1 MKEELM
7 GIVKSGS
14 SIEDSVDWEKL
25 YAYANRYDF
34 AYLDKIRWYKIQ
46 CIHILGDDQNE
57 EIKSGEVESGCW
69 LDDEKTWLLIVGP
82 EEKMIQRYI
91 SRCTERL
98 ANLTVRFTSVPV
110 LSVEHLSDVR
120 ELDTSDNSC
129 LGQIEELECLRRLR
143 KLDVSNTRFGP
154 VLNLDGFV
162 ELVLLNIL
170 NTEITDIRLDHVLPK
185 LDVCYIG
192 GSEISDTGFLKYFT
206 TMHRLMLDNINLE
219 DLDYLSAV
227 KDLTDLI
234 FFRVSL
240 KKTPELAHMKK
251 LELLALSECNIPR
264 LDEIILPE
272 NLKGVVLG
280 NQSMLKLPDSLR
292 NIKELRNIALA
303 NLKLEEFPDWLPEL
317 GIPFGKSGIQIINVE
332 VPGVDMSI
340 FEESDEVI
348 RQWFADRKK
357 EDGADLN
364 EAKVIFLGDGEAG
377 KTHTITRLL
386 EDGKTIDF
394 HEGATPGIVIRD
406 KEYDIGDRRV
416 QVHYWDFGG
425 QEILHSMHRIFLT
438 GRTLYVVL
446 VNARDNTQN
455 DRARYWLHNI
465 RSFANGAPVLMVLNK
480 TDQNPNASLNESD
493 LKEMYPD
500 LVGVVRLSALNDSEE
515 EFNRK
520 LTERLQE
527 EVGKIDTIRTFFPR
541 KWKIVK
547 ERLEGMEKP
556 YIFGDEYQQMC
567 AEAEIKN
574 EIHTDLLNL
583 FKTLGVSFYYD
594 GEALEEYLVLRPDWI
609 TNAVYTV
616 LFNKQEEVKNGIVPH
631 RTIHQLLKPKD
642 GDGIKRVDPKMC
654 YRTHEVEYVL
664 KVLRN
669 FRLSYLLRDGDDGEE
684 FIPMLCDSNSLPVAA
699 EYAADP
705 ETLEFRMEYEYLPN
719 NVLHRL
725 MVEMRADLNMEQVW
739 LTGAKFEQK
748 STGYSAVVKS
758 EGDVVRIFVRSGNP
772 MHRANTYL
780 SIIKE
785 NLDRI
790 HETMGI
796 RPLRNVVVYKD
807 GDKRKEFEYEELL
820 DMLENGE
827 TQVYSSAHKKRI
839 SIRDILKQT
848 GWGEG
853 RDQAELLRNIGKAC
867 QMLQGNRM
875 YGDCDED
882 DRNTYLRDILRGKY
896 LVNDQSFQGQGGGKK
911 KAGELDLDIRRESDA
926 PWTVLEALNLEYPQ
940 LKMDGDIQKKELDR
954 WNGHLDKLLENYN
967 PCGLRF
973 MFLVSY
979 VECKRDEFAKIVS
992 KFERHIRTYHSG
1004 SYRVQ
1009 GWESSDMGFGQ
1020 TEMPHYL
1027 RCVKAVYDRAG
1038 SPTTVY
1044 HIFVQLGGE

>member
-7 GIVKSGS
+7 EIVKSGS

-25 YAYANRYDF
+25 YAHTKGYDF
-34 AYLDKIRWYKIQ
+34 SHLSKIQWSKIQ
-46 CIHILGDDQNE
+46 CLYILGDDWAW
-57 EIKSGEVESGCW
+57 EIKDNKVERGFW
-69 LDDEKTWLLIVGP
+69 LDDEKTWLLIIGL
-82 EEKMIQRYI
+82 EEKMIQQYVFE
-91 SRCTERL
+91 CTEHL
-98 ANLTVRFTSVPV
+98 THLTVCFTAIPE
-110 LSVEHLSDVR
+110 LSVGHLVNVRQLDVSR
-120 ELDTSDNSC
+120 NDC
-129 LGQIEELECLRRLR
+129 LWQIAGVEGLHQLE
-143 KLDVSNTRFGP
+143 KLDVSRTKFGP
-154 VLNLDGFV
+154 ILDLNGLDK
-162 ELVLLNIL
+162 LTSLDIR
-170 NTEITDIRLDHVLPK
+170 NTEITEIRLNHELPQLK
-185 LDVCYIG
+185 GCAIG
-192 GSEISDTGFLKYFT
+192 GSGMTDIGFLGYCPAMK
-206 TMHRLMLDNINLE
+206 RLEIYHGCFN
-219 DLDYLSAV
+219 DLDVVEAMAELVGLSLAN
-227 KDLTDLI
+227 
-234 FFRVSL
+234 VSL
-240 KKTPELAHMKK
+240 NKFPKLERLKK
-251 LELLALSECNIPR
+251 LEELWLFDNDTVLPSEVVFPVG
-264 LDEIILPE
+264 
-272 NLKGVVLG
+272 LKKIWIYG
-280 NQSMLKLPDSLR
+280 QPMTKLPDSIRHIKNLR
-292 NIKELRNIALA
+292 SLRLFGLMLDEL
-303 NLKLEEFPDWLPEL
+303 PDWLPDL
-317 GIPFGKSGIQIINVE
+317 GIPFGTNGITIRAVE

-340 FEESDEVI
+340 FYESDEVI
-348 RQWFADRKK
+348 RQWFADRRK

-386 EDGKTIDF
+386 DDGKPIDF
-394 HEGATPGIVIRD
+394 QEGATPGIVIRD

-493 LKEMYPD
+493 LKAMYPN

-515 EFNRK
+515 DFNRK
-520 LTERLQE
+520 LTQRLQE

-556 YIFGDEYQQMC
+556 YIFGDEYQRMC
-567 AEAEIKN
+567 AEAEIEK
-574 EIHTDLLNL
+574 EIHGDLLNL

-839 SIRDILKQT
+839 SIRDILNQT

-867 QMLQGNRM
+867 QMLQGNRL
-875 YGDCDED
+875 YWACLED
-882 DRNTYLRDILRGKY
+882 DRNTFLRDILRGKY
-896 LVNDQSFQGQGGGKK
+896 LVNDQSFQGQSKER
-911 KAGELDLDIRRESDA
+911 AGELDLDIRRESDA
-926 PWTVLEALNLEYPQ
+926 PWTVLEALNLKPQ
-940 LKMDGDIQKKELDR
+940 QLRQDGDLRAKPIND
-954 WNGHLDKLLENYN
+954 WNEHLDKLLENYN

-1009 GWESSDMGFGQ
+1009 DWESSDMGFGQ

>member
-1 MKEELM
+1 MKKELM
-7 GIVKSGS
+7 EIVQSRIS
-14 SIEDSVDWEKL
+14 VEDSVQWQELQAHTK
-25 YAYANRYDF
+25 RYDF
-34 AYLDKIRWYKIQ
+34 AYLNKIQWNKIQ
-46 CIHILGDDQNE
+46 CLYILGDDRNE
-57 EIKSGEVESGCW
+57 EIKDGEVEMGCW
-69 LDDEKTWLLIVGP
+69 LDAEKTWLLVVGP
-82 EEKMIQRYI
+82 EKKMIQQYV
-91 SRCTERL
+91 SRCREQL
-98 ANLTVRFTSVPV
+98 IHLMVRFTSVLV
-110 LSVEHLSDVR
+110 LSMEHLSSLRSLDVSQNR
-120 ELDTSDNSC
+120 R
-129 LGQIEELECLRRLR
+129 LGQIKGLEDLHQLE
-143 KLDVSNTRFGP
+143 KLKVSDTRFGP
-154 VLNLDGFV
+154 VLDLNGLDK
-162 ELVLLNIL
+162 LTSLNICDSAI
-170 NTEITDIRLDHVLPK
+170 TEIRLNHELSQLESCYMGGPGMTDIGFLGYCPAMKRLKIYRGCFSD
-185 LDVCYIG
+185 LDVV
-192 GSEISDTGFLKYFT
+192 EA
-206 TMHRLMLDNINLE
+206 M
-219 DLDYLSAV
+219 A
-227 KDLTDLI
+227 
-234 FFRVSL
+234 
-240 KKTPELAHMKK
+240 ELAHFGLTKVSLNKFPKLEHLKK
-251 LELLALSECNIPR
+251 LEELWLFHNKTF
-264 LDEIILPE
+264 LPNE
-272 NLKGVVLG
+272 VVFPAGLKYIFISS
-280 NQSMLKLPDSLR
+280 QSMTKLPDSIQY
-292 NIKELRNIALA
+292 IKNLQSLWVA
-303 NLKLEEFPDWLPEL
+303 NLKLEELPDWLPDL
-317 GIPFGKSGIQIINVE
+317 GIPFGTNGITIHDVE

-340 FEESDEVI
+340 FKESDEVI
-348 RQWFADRKK
+348 RQWFADRRK

-386 EDGKTIDF
+386 DDGKTIDF
-394 HEGATPGIVIRD
+394 HEEATPGIVIRD

-493 LKEMYPD
+493 LKAMYPN

-515 EFNRK
+515 DFNRK
-520 LTERLQE
+520 LTQRLQE

-547 ERLEGMEKP
+547 KRLESLEKP
-556 YIFGDEYQQMC
+556 YIFGDEYQRMC

-839 SIRDILKQT
+839 SIRDILNQT

-867 QMLQGNRM
+867 QMLQGNRL
-875 YGDCDED
+875 YWDCLED
-882 DRNTYLRDILRGKY
+882 DRNTFLRDILRGKY
-896 LVNDQSFQGQGGGKK
+896 LVNDQSFQGQSKER
-911 KAGELDLDIRRESDA
+911 AGELDLDIRRESDA
-926 PWTVLEALNLEYPQ
+926 PWTVLEALNLKPQ
-940 LKMDGDIQKKELDR
+940 QLRQDGDLRAKPIND
-954 WNGHLDKLLENYN
+954 WNEHLDKLLENYN

>member
-1 MKEELM
+1 MKKELM
-7 GIVKSGS
+7 EIVQSMFS
-14 SIEDSVDWEKL
+14 VEDSVKWEELQAHTK
-25 YAYANRYDF
+25 RYDF
-34 AYLDKIRWYKIQ
+34 AYLNKIQ
-46 CIHILGDDQNE
+46 WDRIQCLYILGDDHNE
-57 EIKSGEVESGCW
+57 DIKWGELEPGCW
-69 LDDEKTWLLIVGP
+69 LDDEKTWLLIIGL
-82 EEKMIQRYI
+82 EEKMIQQYV
-91 SRCTERL
+91 SGCTEHL
-98 ANLTVRFTSVPV
+98 THLTVRFTAIPE
-110 LSVEHLSDVR
+110 LSVGHLVNVR
-120 ELDTSDNSC
+120 
-129 LGQIEELECLRRLR
+129 Q
-143 KLDVSNTRFGP
+143 LDVSLNDRLRQIAGVEGLHQLEELDVCETRFGP
-154 VLNLDGFV
+154 MLDLNGLDK
-162 ELVLLNIL
+162 LTSLNIRDGAI
-170 NTEITDIRLDHVLPK
+170 TEIRLNHELPQLK
-185 LDVCYIG
+185 CCVIG
-192 GSEISDTGFLKYFT
+192 GSGMTDIGFLGYCPAMKILHICNDCFS
-206 TMHRLMLDNINLE
+206 
-219 DLDYLSAV
+219 DLDAV
-227 KDLTDLI
+227 EAMTEL
-234 FFRVSL
+234 VSL
-240 KKTPELAHMKK
+240 SLFDVPLNKFPKLERLKK
-251 LELLALSECNIPR
+251 LEELLLFHNAMFLPNEVVFPVG
-264 LDEIILPE
+264 LKAILISGQP
-272 NLKGVVLG
+272 
-280 NQSMLKLPDSLR
+280 MTKLPDSIQHIKNLR
-292 NIKELRNIALA
+292 FLLLDD
-303 NLKLEEFPDWLPEL
+303 LKLEELPVWLPDL
-317 GIPFGKSGIQIINVE
+317 GIPFGRNGIEIRNVE

-340 FEESDEVI
+340 FKESDEVI
-348 RQWFADRKK
+348 RQWFADRRK

-386 EDGKTIDF
+386 DDGKPIDF
-394 HEGATPGIVIRD
+394 HEGATPGIVISN

-493 LKEMYPD
+493 LKAMYPG

-515 EFNRK
+515 DFNRK
-520 LTERLQE
+520 LTQRLQE

-556 YIFGDEYQQMC
+556 YIFGDEYQRMC
-567 AEAEIKN
+567 AEAEIEK

-609 TNAVYTV
+609 TNAIYTV

-867 QMLQGNRM
+867 QMLQGNRL
-875 YGDCDED
+875 YWDCLED
-882 DRNTYLRDILRGKY
+882 DRNTFLRDILRGKY
-896 LVNDQSFQGQGGGKK
+896 LVNDQSFQGQSKER
-911 KAGELDLDIRRESDA
+911 AGELDLDIRRESDA
-926 PWTVLEALNLEYPQ
+926 PWTVLEALNLKPQ
-940 LKMDGDIQKKELDR
+940 QLRQDGDLRAKPIND
-954 WNGHLDKLLENYN
+954 WNEHLDKLLENYN

>member
-7 GIVKSGS
+7 KIVKSS
-14 SIEDSVDWEKL
+14 YSIEGSVKWEELQAHTK
-25 YAYANRYDF
+25 RYDF
-34 AYLDKIRWYKIQ
+34 SYLSKIQ
-46 CIHILGDDQNE
+46 WSQIQCLYILGDDQNE
-57 EIKSGEVESGCW
+57 KIKDGKVEPGCW
-69 LDDEKTWLLIVGP
+69 LDDEETWLLIIGP
-82 EEKMIQRYI
+82 ETEKIQQYVFE
-91 SRCTERL
+91 CTEHL
-98 ANLTVRFTSVPV
+98 THLTVRCTSVPV
-110 LSVEHLSDVR
+110 LSVGHLVNVR
-120 ELDTSDNSC
+120 ELDVSPNDR
-129 LGQIEELECLRRLR
+129 LRQIEGLEGLHQLE
-143 KLDVSNTRFGP
+143 KLDVSGTRFGP
-154 VLNLDGFV
+154 MLDLNGLDKLTFLDIC
-162 ELVLLNIL
+162 EDAI
-170 NTEITDIRLDHVLPK
+170 TEIRLNHELPQ
-185 LDVCYIG
+185 LESCVIG
-192 GSEISDTGFLKYFT
+192 GSGMTDIGFLGYCPAMK
-206 TMHRLMLDNINLE
+206 RLSIYGGCFS
-219 DLDYLSAV
+219 DLDAVEAMTELVGLS
-227 KDLTDLI
+227 LTM
-234 FFRVSL
+234 VSL
-240 KKTPELAHMKK
+240 NKFPKLERLKK
-251 LELLALSECNIPR
+251 LEELLLFHNAMFLPNEVVFPVG
-264 LDEIILPE
+264 LKAILISGQP
-272 NLKGVVLG
+272 
-280 NQSMLKLPDSLR
+280 MTKLPDSIQH
-292 NIKELRNIALA
+292 IKNLQYLLLDD
-303 NLKLEEFPDWLPEL
+303 LKLEELPVWLPDL
-317 GIPFGKSGIQIINVE
+317 GIPFGRNGIEIRNVE

-340 FEESDEVI
+340 FNESDEVI
-348 RQWFADRKK
+348 RQWFADRRK

-386 EDGKTIDF
+386 DDGKPIDF

-493 LKEMYPD
+493 LKAMYPG

-515 EFNRK
+515 DFNRK
-520 LTERLQE
+520 LTQRLQE

-547 ERLEGMEKP
+547 ERLESLEKP

-567 AEAEIKN
+567 AEAEIKK
-574 EIHTDLLNL
+574 EIHGDLLNL

-609 TNAVYTV
+609 TNAVYTI

-642 GDGIKRVDPKMC
+642 GDGIKRVDHQMC
-654 YRTHEVEYVL
+654 YRSHEVEYVL

-758 EGDVVRIFVRSGNP
+758 EGDVVRIFVRSENP

-796 RPLRNVVVYKD
+796 RPERNVVVYKD

-839 SIRDILKQT
+839 SIRDILNQT

-853 RDQAELLRNIGKAC
+853 KDQAELLRNIGKAC

-875 YGDCDED
+875 YWDCFED
-882 DRNTYLRDILRGKY
+882 DRNTFLRDILRGKY
-896 LVNDQSFQGQGGGKK
+896 LVNDQSFQGRSKDR
-911 KAGELDLDIRRESDA
+911 AGELDLDIRRESDA

-940 LKMDGDIQKKELDR
+940 LRQDGDLRAKPVDY
-954 WNGHLDKLLENYN
+954 WNKHLDKLLENYN

-979 VECKRDEFAKIVS
+979 TECKRDEFSKVVS

-1004 SYRVQ
+1004 AYRVQ
-1009 GWESSDMGFGQ
+1009 GWEASDMGFGQ

-1027 RCVKAVYDRAG
+1027 RCIKAVYDRAG

>member
-1 MKEELM
+1 MKKELM
-7 GIVKSGS
+7 KIVKSS
-14 SIEDSVDWEKL
+14 YSIEDSVKWEELQAHTK
-25 YAYANRYDF
+25 RYDF
-34 AYLDKIRWYKIQ
+34 AYLNKIQWNKIQ
-46 CIHILGDDQNE
+46 CLYILGDDRNE
-57 EIKSGEVESGCW
+57 AIKVGKVEMGCW
-69 LDDEKTWLLIVGP
+69 LDEEKTWLLIIGP
-82 EEKMIQRYI
+82 ETEKIQQYV
-91 SRCTERL
+91 SGCAEHLTH
-98 ANLTVRFTSVPV
+98 LTVNFTTIPE
-110 LSVEHLSDVR
+110 LSVGRLVNVRQLDVSVN
-120 ELDTSDNSC
+120 DC
-129 LGQIEELECLRRLR
+129 LWQIAGVEGLHQLE
-143 KLDVSNTRFGP
+143 KLDVSRTKFGP
-154 VLNLDGFV
+154 MLDLNGLDKLTFLDIRDTAITEIRLNHELPQLEGCAIGDSGMTDIGFLGYCPAMKRLGIYRGCFSDLDAV
-162 ELVLLNIL
+162 EAMTELVSLSLADVSMNKFPKLEHLKKLEELVLFHNAMF
-170 NTEITDIRLDHVLPK
+170 LPNE
-185 LDVCYIG
+185 VVFPVG
-192 GSEISDTGFLKYFT
+192 
-206 TMHRLMLDNINLE
+206 
-219 DLDYLSAV
+219 
-227 KDLTDLI
+227 
-234 FFRVSL
+234 
-240 KKTPELAHMKK
+240 
-251 LELLALSECNIPR
+251 
-264 LDEIILPE
+264 
-272 NLKGVVLG
+272 LKGIFISS
-280 NQSMLKLPDSLR
+280 QPMTKLPDSIQHIKNLR
-292 NIKELRNIALA
+292 YLLLY
-303 NLKLEEFPDWLPEL
+303 NLKLEELPDWLPDL
-317 GIPFGKSGIQIINVE
+317 GIPFGRNEIDIRNVQ

-348 RQWFADRKK
+348 RQWFADRRK

-493 LKEMYPD
+493 LKEMYPN

-520 LTERLQE
+520 LTQRLQE

-547 ERLEGMEKP
+547 EQLERMEKP
-556 YIFGDEYQQMC
+556 YIFGDEYQRMC
-567 AEAEIKN
+567 AEAEIEN
-574 EIHTDLLNL
+574 EIHGHLLNL

-609 TNAVYTV
+609 TNAVYTI

-642 GDGIKRVDPKMC
+642 GDGIKRVDQKRG

-705 ETLEFRMEYEYLPN
+705 DTLEFRMEYEYLPN

-748 STGYSAVVKS
+748 STLYSAVVKS
-758 EGDVVRIFVRSGNP
+758 EGDVVRIFVRSENP

-839 SIRDILKQT
+839 SIRDILNQT

-853 RDQAELLRNIGKAC
+853 RDQEELLHNIGKAC

-875 YGDCDED
+875 YWDCDED
-882 DRNTYLRDILRGKY
+882 DRNTFLRDILRGKY
-896 LVNDQSFQGQGGGKK
+896 LVNDQSFQGRSKDR
-911 KAGELDLDIRRESDA
+911 AGELDLDIRRESDA
-926 PWTVLEALNLEYPQ
+926 PWTVLEALNLKYPQ
-940 LKMDGDIQKKELDR
+940 LKKDGDIQKKELDN

-979 VECKRDEFAKIVS
+979 VECKRDEFSKVVN

-1004 SYRVQ
+1004 AYRVQ
-1009 GWESSDMGFGQ
+1009 GWESSDMGFGL

-1027 RCVKAVYDRAG
+1027 RCIKAVYDRAG